1 MTVEI
6 DRICVALTT
15 SGVTWTMSFG
25 MIEHATGLLHKI
37 RFFVFLVRCF
47 LSQFLVFK
55 YFELSK
61 SRSHLA
67 SVPLNLGYVRILSWS
82 ISFFP
87 ISIVSLMILC
97 VTLLSE
103 LIIHHMTKH
112 LAYCNKLRWALS
124 CNLILKI
131 KIVRKYFYFSSKN
144 FLILKCQ
151 DLVLKVIYSS
161 SNIRSCYPE
170 LADGSLF

>member
-144 FLILKCQ
+144 FLILNFKIWY
-151 DLVLKVIYSS
+151 LKLSIQAQTLEAVIQ
-161 SNIRSCYPE
+161 N
-170 LADGSLF
+170 

>member
-1 MTVEI
+1 MTIEI
-6 DRICVALTT
+6 DRVCVALTT

-61 SRSHLA
+61 SRSHLV

-144 FLILKCQ
+144 FLILNFKIWY
-151 DLVLKVIYSS
+151 LKLSIQAQTLEAVIQ
-161 SNIRSCYPE
+161 N
-170 LADGSLF
+170 

>member
-1 MTVEI
+1 MTIEI

-61 SRSHLA
+61 SRSHLV

-144 FLILKCQ
+144 FLILNFKIWY
-151 DLVLKVIYSS
+151 LKLSIQAQTLEAVIQ
-161 SNIRSCYPE
+161 N
-170 LADGSLF
+170 

>member
-1 MTVEI
+1 MTIEI

-144 FLILKCQ
+144 FLILNFKIWY
-151 DLVLKVIYSS
+151 LKLSIQAQTLEAVIQ
-161 SNIRSCYPE
+161 N
-170 LADGSLF
+170 

>member
-61 SRSHLA
+61 SRSHLV

-144 FLILKCQ
+144 FLILNFKIWY
-151 DLVLKVIYSS
+151 LKLSIQAQTLEAVIQ
-161 SNIRSCYPE
+161 N
-170 LADGSLF
+170 